1 MGEKRACKRRG
12 NASQGAAARDYRKYK
27 MTRADLAIGYG
38 IGLLGGTLVIQ
49 FKDFLEAF
57 SSSVSAGKN
66 VPDAI
71 RDSWQDMRDAYGE
84 GAFMTVE
91 LKRIL
96 DSMKNNIRIEAS
108 LYDLAERSGLEDI
121 MTFADVF
128 AVITEK
134 GGDIRQVINDTRN
147 LIHEKI
153 ETEQRIASSLSS
165 AKKELYLLAV
175 LPVPVLLILDGGI
188 LTKDAEVAS
197 LVSKSIALVMFV
209 AAIALGR
216 KITNIEA

>member
-1 MGEKRACKRRG
+1 
-12 NASQGAAARDYRKYK
+12 
-27 MTRADLAIGYG
+27 
-38 IGLLGGTLVIQ
+38 
-49 FKDFLEAF
+49 
-57 SSSVSAGKN
+57 
-66 VPDAI
+66 
-71 RDSWQDMRDAYGE
+71 
-84 GAFMTVE
+84 MTVE